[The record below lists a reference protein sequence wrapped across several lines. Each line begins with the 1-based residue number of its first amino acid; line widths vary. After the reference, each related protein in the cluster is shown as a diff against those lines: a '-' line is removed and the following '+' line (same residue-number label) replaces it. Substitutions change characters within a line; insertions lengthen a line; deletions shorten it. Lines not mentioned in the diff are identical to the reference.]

1 MHSVPTAVAQK
12 RAEAFGVMKID
23 GSGRI
28 VDFAEKPKGEAQEPF
43 RVDTTVLGLDAERC
57 IHGPCQCKPLRHMTR
72 SGGAVALQHRRQSM
86 AKMRRSCSAW
96 HCRKCHAPVLT

>member
-1 MHSVPTAVAQK
+1 MPTAVAQK

-28 VDFAEKPKGEAQEPF
+28 VDFAEKPKGAAQEPF

-57 IHGPCQCKPLRHMTR
+57 G
-72 SGGAVALQHRRQSM
+72 QS
-86 AKMRRSCSAW
+86 A
-96 HCRKCHAPVLT
+96 